1 MVPSFRCK
9 AFLLVVA
16 AVGTA
21 CGSGQGEK
29 RARPEQAAAGDTG
42 AIYQLVI
49 DLPEL
54 GQYYHAEMPG
64 RKPLVVL
71 RNSLTESQ
79 PPLRSFGEPVT
90 FTSATALGPDTPFVE
105 FTRLEMVGDSARV
118 EFEYRIEGV
127 RGLVALVREGGSWRV
142 VAKEL
147 VESR

>member
-1 MVPSFRCK
+1 M
-9 AFLLVVA
+9 LLVVA
-16 AVGTA
+16 AAGMA

-29 RARPEQAAAGDTG
+29 RVRPGQAAAGDTG

-54 GQYYHAEMPG
+54 GQYYHADMPG

-79 PPLRSFGEPVT
+79 PLLRKFGEPVKI
-90 FTSATALGPDTPFVE
+90 TSASALGPETPFLE
-105 FTRLEMVGDSARV
+105 FTRLEMVGDSAHV

-127 RGLVALVREGGSWRV
+127 RGRVALVREGVVWEV

-147 VESR
+147 AERR